1 MHYFEYKKDELYCEE
16 VPISKVVETVGT
28 PAYIYSYKTLE
39 RHFLVFDNAFKG
51 MPHIVCYSCKAN
63 SNMAVL
69 AVMGRLGGGTDIVSE
84 GELYRALSAGIPA
97 GKIVFSGA
105 GKTED
110 EIKAAIKA
118 QILMIN
124 IESEDELHT
133 VARVAKKMK
142 KQVPV
147 SIRVNPQIDPKTH
160 PYITTG
166 LKKNK
171 FGIIWDNAFKL
182 YNDMKQEPY
191 LTPIG
196 ISSHIGSQIL
206 EISPFIESVRSL
218 RKMADQLKN
227 NGMNI
232 KYLDIGGGLGITYK
246 NEIPPNPDEYAGVI
260 KKELEGTG
268 ITLVLEPGRVLVGNS
283 GIFVTKL
290 LYVKKV
296 PGKTFYI
303 VDGAMNDLVRPALY
317 DAYHEIIPVIR
328 KNKENGSEETKV
340 DIVGP
345 ICESGDFF
353 AKDRAMPSL
362 ESGSLLAVKG
372 AGAYGFSMSS
382 NYNSRRRAAEVLVKG
397 DELFVIRKRETFRDL
412 TKGESIPS
420 FLEDM

>member
-1 MHYFEYKKDELYCEE
+1 MHYFEYLKDELYCEE
-16 VPISKVVETVGT
+16 VPISKIAKTVGT
-28 PAYIYSYKTLE
+28 PAYVYSYKTLK
-39 RHFLVFDNAFKG
+39 RHFQVFDNAFKG
-51 MPHIVCYSCKAN
+51 IPHIICYSCKAN
-63 SNMAVL
+63 SNLAVL
-69 AVMGRLGGGTDIVSE
+69 AIMGRLGGGIDIVSE

-97 GKIVFSGA
+97 EKIVYSGA
-105 GKTED
+105 GKTVN
-110 EIKAAIKA
+110 EIKAAINAKT
-118 QILMIN
+118 LMIN
-124 IESEDELHT
+124 IESEGELHT
-133 VARVAKKMK
+133 IAKIAGRMK
-142 KQVPV
+142 RQVPV

-171 FGIIWDNAFKL
+171 FGIIWDDALRL
-182 YNDMKQEPY
+182 YNEMKKEPY
-191 LTPIG
+191 LAPIG

-206 EISPFIESVRSL
+206 ELSPFMEAVKSL
-218 RKMADQLKN
+218 REMADQLKD
-227 NGMNI
+227 NGISI

-246 NEIPPNPDEYAGVI
+246 DELPPSPDDYAGVI
-260 KKELEGTG
+260 KKGLEGTG

-283 GIFVTKL
+283 GIFLTKL

-317 DAYHEIIPVIR
+317 SAYHEIIPVIR
-328 KNKENGSEETKV
+328 EDEGSNGEKIKV

-353 AKDRAMPSL
+353 AKDRNMPN
-362 ESGSLLAVKG
+362 VKAGEILVVMG

-382 NYNSRRRAAEVLVKG
+382 NYNSRRRVAEVLVKG
-397 DELFVIRKRETFRDL
+397 NEFFIIRKRETFKSL